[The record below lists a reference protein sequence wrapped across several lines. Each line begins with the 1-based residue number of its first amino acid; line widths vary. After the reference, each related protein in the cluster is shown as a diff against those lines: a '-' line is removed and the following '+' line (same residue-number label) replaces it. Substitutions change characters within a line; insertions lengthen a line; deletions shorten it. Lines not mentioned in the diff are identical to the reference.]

1 MDKMNITNKDE
12 LYDVL
17 VHNKTY
23 RLIKD
28 EGELNDGEKQEVEKL
43 KRDINTVS

>member
-1 MDKMNITNKDE
+1 MSIDFSKIKSEDE

-28 EGELNDGEKQEVEKL
+28 EGELNDGEKQEGE
-43 KRDINTVS
+43 N